1 MVMMKTVVVK
11 TVVVTVSE
19 DPWSDIAKPNATSL
33 LAMRRVSA
41 QSRWDFFWGKDHA
54 GKCLLVLTHDAGSTP
69 IGKLP
74 RPRGLSV
81 ELSEPANG
89 RRAMLL
95 KLQDGSQ
102 RDIFHKLAMD
112 VMAAAE
118 ACSAEP
124 EAVSVALA
132 RTWRWHHLLKGGG
145 SGKLGE
151 EEQKGLIGELLVIKR
166 HLLPAMTPLAAIMA
180 WHGPLGA
187 PKDFEIGRLA
197 IEAKARRGSATPFVR
212 ISSEHQLDT
221 SGCDR
226 LLLHVVEL
234 DRALDDTEPASVVT
248 IASLA
253 DQIRVAIDAADR
265 AALEMFEA
273 CLVSA
278 GVTRTADYEDDLWVE
293 GRTRLFDVA
302 ENFPK
307 ITPSTTGQG
316 VRGVQYA
323 IDLAV
328 CEPFG
333 VLLTMIGDEIGR
345 NHNV

>member
-1 MVMMKTVVVK
+1 MTKTVM
-11 TVVVTVSE
+11 VTMTE

-74 RPRGLSV
+74 HPRGLSV
-81 ELSEPANG
+81 ELSEPANS
-89 RRAMLL
+89 RRALLL

-112 VMAAAE
+112 VMDAAE

-145 SGKLGE
+145 SGKLGD

-166 HLLPAMTPLAAIMA
+166 HLLPAMPPLSAMMA

-234 DRALDDTEPASVVT
+234 DRALDDTEPANVVS

-253 DQIRVAIDAADR
+253 DEIRAIVDTADR

-273 CLVSA
+273 CFVSA
-278 GVTRTADYEDDLWVE
+278 GVTRTAEYEDDLWVE

-302 ENFPK
+302 EGFPR
-307 ITPSTTGQG
+307 ITPSTTGPG
-316 VRGVQYA
+316 IRGVQYA
-323 IDLAV
+323 IDLAA

-333 VLLTMIGDEIGR
+333 VLLTVIGDEIGR
-345 NHNV
+345 NHNG

>member
-1 MVMMKTVVVK
+1 MMKIAVATM
-11 TVVVTVSE
+11 SE
-19 DPWSDIAKPNATSL
+19 DPWADIGKPNATTF

-41 QSRWDFFWGKDHA
+41 QNRWDFFWGKDHA

-69 IGKLP
+69 LGKLP
-74 RPRGLSV
+74 RPRGLAV
-81 ELSEPANG
+81 EMSEPADG

-112 VMAAAE
+112 VMAATE
-118 ACSAEP
+118 ACAAEP

-145 SGKLGE
+145 SGKLGD

-166 HLLPAMTPLAAIMA
+166 HLLPNLPPLAAITS

-221 SGCDR
+221 SGSDR

-234 DRALDDTEPASVVT
+234 DRALDDIEPANVVS

-253 DQIRVAIDAADR
+253 DEIRDVIDSADR

-278 GVTRTADYEDDLWVE
+278 GVTRTAEYEDDLWVE
-293 GRTRLFDVA
+293 GRTRLFDVT
-302 ENFPK
+302 ENFPR
-307 ITPSTTGQG
+307 ITPASTGPG
-316 VRGVQYA
+316 IRGVQYA
-323 IDLAV
+323 IDLAA
-328 CEPFG
+328 CEGFG
-333 VLLTMIGDEIGR
+333 VLQAVIGDEIGR
-345 NHNV
+345 NRDV

>member
-1 MVMMKTVVVK
+1 MKAVAATM
-11 TVVVTVSE
+11 SD
-19 DPWSDIAKPNATSL
+19 DPWAEIGKPTVTTL

-41 QSRWDFFWGKDHA
+41 NSRWDFFWGKDHA

-69 IGKLP
+69 LGKLP

-81 ELSEPANG
+81 EWSEPADG
-89 RRAMLL
+89 RRSMLL
-95 KLQDGSQ
+95 KLLDGSQ

-112 VMAAAE
+112 IVTAAE
-118 ACSAEP
+118 ASALEP

-145 SGKLGE
+145 SGKLGD
-151 EEQKGLIGELLVIKR
+151 EEQKGLIGELLVIRR
-166 HLLPAMTPLAAIMA
+166 HLLPAMTPLAAITA

-234 DRALDDTEPASVVT
+234 DRVIDGGEPASVLSISSV
-248 IASLA
+248 A
-253 DQIRVAIDAADR
+253 DDIRAKVESADR
-265 AALEMFEA
+265 TALEMFDA

-278 GVTRTADYEDDLWVE
+278 GVNRTEDYEDDLWIE
-293 GRTRLFDVA
+293 GRTRLFDVMGD
-302 ENFPK
+302 FPR
-307 ITPSTTGQG
+307 ITPENSGPAI
-316 VRGVQYA
+316 RGVQYA
-323 IDLAV
+323 IDLAA

-333 VLLTMIGDEIGR
+333 ILLAAIGEEIGR
-345 NHNV
+345 NGNV